1 MIARVSELWIDI
13 GQRAGIITG
22 VLVCLAAVARGVKWL
37 FGWAR
42 RGISA
47 AVDLSDTAH
56 LVSYHLGSNGTTTPI
71 HERIRQLEIAHNIEV
86 TEQESTP

>member
-1 MIARVSELWIDI
+1 MLARVAQMWVDV
-13 GQRAGIITG
+13 GQAAAIVTG
-22 VLVCLAAVARGVKWL
+22 VLVCAAAIGKAALWF
-37 FGWAR
+37 FGWVR

-86 TEQESTP
+86 TEQETHP